1 MYEVESG
8 AFLMFDLW
16 DEICGGDVNEIVGG
30 EGEKKSD
37 VEGERRAVRDDA
49 ADQESQR

>member
-16 DEICGGDVNEIVGG
+16 DQVGGGDVNEVSGG
-30 EGEKKSD
+30 EGQKKCH
-37 VEGERRAVRDDA
+37 VEGERRAVRDEA